1 MERFI
6 NGSNDY
12 FFKKLLSRKEKC
24 GRLLSLILNEE
35 IKLESIEYDITSYK
49 TELLAKESRLD
60 VVINYLDKSIDIEMQ
75 KNKTSY
81 SFYSRA
87 DYYLYQLAIKSLK
100 QGEGNYSKLKKVIG
114 IWFTNFTI
122 NESEELIQV
131 FELKS
136 QEGIK
141 DPYIKNIFINL
152 TKINKCDNIE
162 LKKWLTLFIGDEE
175 DMKELIKDEN
185 KDISESAEFIF
196 SWNKTEEEKYLAMKR
211 EETIME
217 QNSIRE
223 LGEIEGMKK
232 GMEKGIK
239 QGMKQGSQQAKIE
252 MVKKMYEKGLDLE
265 LISSCSELPIEKVL
279 EIIKD

>member
-232 GMEKGIK
+232 G
-239 QGMKQGSQQAKIE
+239 SQQAKIE

>member
-12 FFKKLLSRKEKC
+12 FFKKLLSKKEKC
-24 GRLLSLILNEE
+24 GSLLSLILNEE

-60 VVINYLDKSIDIEMQ
+60 VVINYLDKSFDIEMQ

-100 QGEGNYSKLKKVIG
+100 QGETNYSRLKKVIG
-114 IWFTNFTI
+114 IWFTNFSI

-136 QEGIK
+136 QEGII
-141 DPYIKNIFINL
+141 DPHIKNIFINL

-175 DMKELIKDEN
+175 DMKKLIEDEN
-185 KDISESAEFIF
+185 KEISESAEYIF

-223 LGEIEGMKK
+223 LGEIEGIKK
-232 GMEKGIK
+232 T
-239 QGMKQGSQQAKIE
+239 KIE
-252 MVKKMYEKGLDLE
+252 MVKRMYEDNMPLE
-265 LISSCSELPIEKVL
+265 LIVKYSNLTIEEIKQ
-279 EIIKD
+279 IIKK